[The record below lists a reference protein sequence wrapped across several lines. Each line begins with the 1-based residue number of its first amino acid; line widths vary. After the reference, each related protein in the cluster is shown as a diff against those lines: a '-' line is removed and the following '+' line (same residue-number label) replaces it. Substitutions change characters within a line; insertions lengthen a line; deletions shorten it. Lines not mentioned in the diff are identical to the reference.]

1 MINVYSYRQWSEI
14 FFGLV
19 AWYKGTSSFVSLTN
33 HSAKLFFS
41 TYNDS
46 VAITFIVN
54 NILYEYV
61 EKKISQL
68 CGPYRYLSKQLINV
82 LPTPTRRITKAD
94 NIFLMEIGEYWPVPS
109 LPVSSSHD
117 IAASVPIAT
126 ASFKILSIV
135 PLSSRISM

>member
-1 MINVYSYRQWSEI
+1 MINLYSYRQWSEI

-54 NILYEYV
+54 NILYEYL
-61 EKKISQL
+61 EKKIT
-68 CGPYRYLSKQLINV
+68 YHYLSKQLINV